1 MELMN
6 RASLF
11 VLQAATGGKKETPKD
26 TGKVDSTIYG
36 GGSTEV
42 NDALLKVIKYV
53 GGIGGT
59 VFTLAI
65 LIIALV
71 IIFGSISSKNIGTVW
86 KAFFSCLAGA
96 ILFYSAYILAPSI
109 AGIFS

>member
-1 MELMN
+1 MELMDK
-6 RASLF
+6 ASIF
-11 VLQAATGGKKETPKD
+11 VLQAATKKGT
-26 TGKVDSTIYG
+26 VDKTIYD

-42 NDALLKVIKYV
+42 NNALISVIKYV

-59 VFTLAI
+59 IFTLAI

>member
-6 RASLF
+6 KASLF
-11 VLQAATGGKKETPKD
+11 VLQAATKKD
-26 TGKVDSTIYG
+26 KVDSTIYD

-42 NDALLKVIKYV
+42 NNALIKIIKYV

-59 VFTLAI
+59 IFTLAI
-65 LIIALV
+65 LVIALV

-96 ILFYSAYILAPSI
+96 LLFYGAYILAPSI
-109 AGIFS
+109 AGVFG